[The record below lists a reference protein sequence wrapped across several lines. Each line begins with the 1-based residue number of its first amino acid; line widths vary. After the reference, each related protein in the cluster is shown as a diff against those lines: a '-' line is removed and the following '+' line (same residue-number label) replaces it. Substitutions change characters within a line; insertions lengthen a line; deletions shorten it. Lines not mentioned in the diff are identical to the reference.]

1 MCSTWPD
8 QLRLVQNVVQDS
20 SPKPTTP
27 VSSTVQQLLA
37 PAPSGSNPLA
47 VWHVLIVLEGKLL
60 RRAPMPTGA
69 TAIAQVMTRRDNLKL
84 WWQNQLAVG
93 IVGLIVALVAR
104 QWVLAGVAGF
114 IMLYALLI
122 MGIKSCKAR
131 GRNWS

>member
-1 MCSTWPD
+1 
-8 QLRLVQNVVQDS
+8 
-20 SPKPTTP
+20 
-27 VSSTVQQLLA
+27 
-37 PAPSGSNPLA
+37 
-47 VWHVLIVLEGKLL
+47 
-60 RRAPMPTGA
+60 
-69 TAIAQVMTRRDNLKL
+69 MTRRDNLKL